1 MLTKEQRQAK
11 EKLRKSDNNNSETQ
25 EIKDIP
31 LDNIITD
38 FENVRTQYVEASIIE
53 LAESIERYKL
63 LQPITVLKVDDKYK
77 IIAGHRRFKAYHYL
91 FNLGGGKPTY
101 AQIPAIVKSS
111 IKDIAEVQLI
121 ENIQREN
128 LSPADLEQAVNAVMK
143 AHKLTQE
150 QAAKRLGKSQQWV
163 NMELKAG
170 EVREFTSQLV
180 KPEITSQLVNV
191 SSGTLA
197 EFATLTADEIPD
209 AVEALSKEPKPTQK
223 AAREIKNK
231 IKGKGAK
238 PNTPPESPV
247 INSAGASLREALAYI
262 QKRQGHLDTS
272 ELKDVTT
279 QLENIMR
286 VLLTSLK
293 GKKRAALIAAIKKE
307 LSASSEI

>member
-1 MLTKEQRQAK
+1 MKT
-11 EKLRKSDNNNSETQ
+11 LRKPDNNNTEKQ
-25 EIKDIP
+25 EVKDV
-31 LDNIITD
+31 LLERVITD
-38 FENVRTQYVEASIIE
+38 FDNVRTQYVEASIIE

-197 EFATLTADEIPD
+197 EFATLTADELPD
-209 AVEALSKEPKPTQK
+209 AVEALSNEPKPTQK

-231 IKGKGAK
+231 IKGKD
-238 PNTPPESPV
+238 SPV
-247 INSAGASLREALAYI
+247 INSAGASLRDALTFI
-262 QKRQGHLDTS
+262 QRRKGHFDAS
-272 ELKDVTT
+272 ELRDVTT
-279 QLENIMR
+279 QLENITR

-293 GKKRAALIAAIKKE
+293 GKPRAALIAAIKKE